1 MPRMPALPRANR
13 VIGRQRLPRSA
24 TGVISLVE
32 LMTVVLIISILF
44 LAAVPTYQQI
54 QRKARA
60 TAIANDLRVFGAV
73 FQAYAHERG
82 SWPAEAAA
90 GVLPTGLDTRD
101 LQVDVWTRPTPMGG
115 KFDWESNQT
124 HPGGTSP
131 GGRWRAAIAINTTPD
146 SAFVVDADL
155 METID
160 EALDD
165 GDLSTGNFRAGFGDC
180 PLFILEP

>member
-1 MPRMPALPRANR
+1 MPALPRPSR
-13 VIGRQRLPRSA
+13 LIGRQRLPRSVA
-24 TGVISLVE
+24 GVISLVE
-32 LMTVVLIISILF
+32 LMVVVLIISILF

-60 TAIANDLRVFGAV
+60 AAIANDFRVFSSF

-82 SWPAEAAA
+82 SWPAEAGA
-90 GVLPTGLDTRD
+90 GIVPTGIDASD
-101 LQVDVWTRPTPMGG
+101 LQFENWTRGTPIGG
-115 KFDWESNQT
+115 KFDWEYNQT

-131 GGRWRAAIAINTTPD
+131 GGRWRSAIAINSTAD
-146 SAFVVDADL
+146 SALLIDADL

-160 EALDD
+160 ETLDD
-165 GDLSTGNFRAGFGDC
+165 GNLTTGNFRSGFGDC